1 MFKLLKK
8 LLGMYK
14 PGHEYWVYIEDIKIK
29 PEFAAS
35 RIKPD
40 KWMKK
45 LSYFR
50 KTGELESTILLN
62 NDWELIDGYSSYLIA
77 VEFGLGKVP
86 VYFVNDK
93 E

>member
-1 MFKLLKK
+1 MFTWLKK
-8 LLGMYK
+8 MLGIYK
-14 PGHEYWVYIEDIKIK
+14 PGYEYWVYIEDIKIK
-29 PEFAAS
+29 TEFAVS
-35 RIKPD
+35 KIKPE
-40 KWMKK
+40 KWTKK
-45 LSYFR
+45 FSYFI